1 MVYFR
6 AMFHRYRDFWPG
18 SWWGR
23 INYFNL
29 ILSLLY
35 HYAFSSKKEEKDSF
49 TYIQH
54 LERQFKE
61 NALTILNYR
70 ALIEP
75 NQCDEAVFSRI
86 VDSKQPNI
94 NAKSFL
100 WSFLN

>member
-35 HYAFSSKKEEKDSF
+35 HYAFSSKKEEKDNF

-86 VDSKQPNI
+86 VDSKQPNV